1 MSTQPTFGAS
11 GEADITRIPVTG
23 SSPRE
28 NYEVLIG
35 HNLLGTLP
43 EILGNRT
50 KKVLVIHPRALRST
64 GELVMEDLH
73 AMGYESFSAEIPDAE
88 EAKHYQVAAFCWQ
101 VLGQNDFTRTDAI
114 VSVGGG
120 AITDVAG
127 FVAATWLRGVRVVHI
142 PTTLLGMVDAAVGG
156 KTGINTAEGKNL
168 VGAFWPPAAVLC
180 EIGTLRTLPE
190 HELLTGMGEVV
201 KCGFIADP
209 EILDLIEANPQAVRD
224 SQSAIMRELIERSVR
239 VKAEV
244 VSEDLRESGRRE
256 ILNYG
261 HTLAHAIERN
271 ERYQWRHGAA
281 VAVGM
286 VYAAELSLAT
296 GHADEELV
304 ARTRRILESLGLPT
318 SYKADAWPQLLEA
331 MRRDKKARGNL
342 LRFIILDGLARP
354 RVYEVP
360 DESILYMT
368 YQEITE

>member
-64 GELVMEDLH
+64 GELVMEDLR

-88 EAKHYQVAAFCWQ
+88 EAKHCQVAAFCWQ

-142 PTTLLGMVDAAVGG
+142 PDH
-156 KTGINTAEGKNL
+156 
-168 VGAFWPPAAVLC
+168 PARH
-180 EIGTLRTLPE
+180 G
-190 HELLTGMGEVV
+190 
-201 KCGFIADP
+201 
-209 EILDLIEANPQAVRD
+209 
-224 SQSAIMRELIERSVR
+224 
-239 VKAEV
+239 
-244 VSEDLRESGRRE
+244 GRR
-256 ILNYG
+256 
-261 HTLAHAIERN
+261 
-271 ERYQWRHGAA
+271 
-281 VAVGM
+281 
-286 VYAAELSLAT
+286 
-296 GHADEELV
+296 
-304 ARTRRILESLGLPT
+304 
-318 SYKADAWPQLLEA
+318 
-331 MRRDKKARGNL
+331 RG
-342 LRFIILDGLARP
+342 R
-354 RVYEVP
+354 
-360 DESILYMT
+360 
-368 YQEITE
+368 